1 MNVIRTY
8 HILMKQIGQ
17 NIPTNHVYRQRTF
30 AWLMTGIFYSGSVY
44 TTKIA
49 TWISGR
55 AQKCSQERRLS
66 RFLANG
72 KVRVRTWYKEIAK
85 QLLEEAARTGSV
97 RLIIDGS
104 KVSQNHQLLMVAL
117 AFRRR
122 ALPIAW
128 TWVRCKRG
136 HSSGYKQAALFKY
149 VRTLLPNDAHVIVTG
164 DCEFTPLQAICEEW
178 GWFYSLR
185 QKGSHLFRQAPDQ
198 PWQRLDSLLTHSGQQ
213 LWLTSVTLTRK
224 HKHNCHVLAL
234 WSRGE
239 KQPWLL
245 ATNLDSPLRTR
256 RHYSKRMWIEAMFG
270 DFKTNGADIEHSRL
284 IHFSRLSRLTL
295 AVALLYVWLV
305 TVGATT
311 IKQGRRYLVDR
322 RDRRDLSIYRIG
334 HDMFLRC
341 LINNKTISIR
351 SIPYFT

>member
-1 MNVIRTY
+1 
-8 HILMKQIGQ
+8 
-17 NIPTNHVYRQRTF
+17 
-30 AWLMTGIFYSGSVY
+30 MTGIFHSGSVY

-49 TWISGR
+49 VRIAGR
-55 AQKCSQERRLS
+55 AQKCSQARRLS

-72 KVRVRTWYKEIAK
+72 KVQVRQWYEAIAK
-85 QLLEEAARTGSV
+85 QLLHEAAKTGTV
-97 RLIIDGS
+97 RLIVDGS

-149 VRTLLPNDAHVIVTG
+149 VRTLLPDDAHVIVTG
-164 DCEFTPLQAICEEW
+164 DSEFTPLQVVFEEW
-178 GWFYSLR
+178 NWFYALR
-185 QKGSHLFRQAPDQ
+185 QKGSHLFRQSPDQ
-198 PWQRLDSLLTHSGQQ
+198 PWQRLDSLLTHSGQR
-213 LWLTSVTLTRK
+213 LWLTSVTLTKK
-224 HKHNCHVLAL
+224 HAHHCHVLAL

-245 ATNLDSPLRTR
+245 ATNLASPLLAR
-256 RHYSKRMWIEAMFG
+256 RHYSRRMWIEEMFG

-284 IHFSRLSRLTL
+284 IHFLRLSRLTL

-305 TVGATT
+305 AFGSTV
-311 IKQGRRYLVDR
+311 IKQGRRHLVDR

-341 LINNKTISIR
+341 LINNGTISIR
-351 SIPYFT
+351 DVPYFT